1 MEIKLE
7 NVRIERG
14 YDLGGLGPH
23 NWFDVVLF
31 ALNGVNW
38 LEYLDGDEL
47 CDEGDS
53 NLCHHLSAED
63 GDAAE
68 IRERLAAWL
77 AGPSHEVRWVSADE
91 QGEYTSWE
99 VPHGGDIEAVK
110 AACFAELLEQC
121 GTDED
126 RSGILA
132 GTIEVTRVAA

>member
-14 YDLGGLGPH
+14 YDLGGNGPH
-23 NWFDVVLF
+23 NWPDVILFDH
-31 ALNGVNW
+31 NGSET

-47 CDEGDS
+47 DTAHDS
-53 NLCHHLSAED
+53 NLRNYLDRDEAD
-63 GDAAE
+63 E

-77 AGPSHEVRWVSADE
+77 TGPSHKVRWVSSDG
-91 QGEYTSWE
+91 QGEYTGWE

-110 AACFAELLEQC
+110 AECLAELLEQC

-126 RSGILA
+126 RSGIFA
-132 GTIEVTRVAA
+132 GTIEATPVAA